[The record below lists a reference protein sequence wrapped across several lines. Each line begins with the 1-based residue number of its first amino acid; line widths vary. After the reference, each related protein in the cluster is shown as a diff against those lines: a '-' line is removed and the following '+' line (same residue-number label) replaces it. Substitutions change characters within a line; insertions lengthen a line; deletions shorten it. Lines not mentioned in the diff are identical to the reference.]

1 MPKKEI
7 TKEDNTNITQTLHTA
22 PVILKV
28 IKNYL
33 VYCLDHESVMM
44 DNHH

>member
-7 TKEDNTNITQTLHTA
+7 TKEDNTNITQTLHGA
-22 PVILKV
+22 PVFLKV

-33 VYCLDHESVMM
+33 VYCLDHEGVMM